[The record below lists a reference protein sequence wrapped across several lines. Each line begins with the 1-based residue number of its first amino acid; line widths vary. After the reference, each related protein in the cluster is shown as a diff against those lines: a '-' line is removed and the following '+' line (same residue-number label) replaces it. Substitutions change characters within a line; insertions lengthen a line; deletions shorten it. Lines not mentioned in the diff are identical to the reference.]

1 MISRLTTFAAAFAV
15 IATVSLAFAA
25 SPDRAERAAPAAATP
40 LPIVQL
46 EPVEITATRR
56 AH

>member
-15 IATVSLAFAA
+15 IADVSLAFAA
-25 SPDRAERAAPAAATP
+25 SPDRAEPAPAAATP

-46 EPVEITATRR
+46 ERVEITATRR